1 MNSGLDN
8 GVIPEV
14 IELLVQTAC
23 KFIPR
28 LGTLK
33 IMRTYAGVRPGTP
46 DGDPYLGLVDDVP
59 GFCQCNG
66 HGGEG
71 IALAPATGEAIA
83 QLLTTGKTCNCDIGR
98 FSPMR
103 LYGGMR

>member
-1 MNSGLDN
+1 MDSGLDN
-8 GVIPEV
+8 SVIPEV

-28 LGTLK
+28 LGKLK
-33 IMRTYAGVRPGTP
+33 IMRTYAASARTP
-46 DGDPYLGLVDDVP
+46 DGEPYIGLVESA
-59 GFCQCNG
+59 GLRQCTG

-71 IALAPATGEAIA
+71 IALAPATGEAVA
-83 QLLTTGKTCNCDIGR
+83 ELLTRGCTEHCDIGR

-103 LYGGMR
+103 LYGEN